1 MRTLGAQI
9 SLTIVCLLLG
19 VTLVVQF
26 RTQGNIVN
34 KILVDSSTEQAT
46 IVNGLVQSNG
56 ALRKEIDTLDT
67 QLSQYQGGQAG
78 GNIQSLAADLNRIK
92 AVNGLIE
99 VSGPGVELVLD
110 GPLAPEELQDVIN
123 ELRNAGAE
131 AIVLNDQR
139 VVVNSV
145 VFLDRSGASLDGQLL
160 VPPYRFLAIGD
171 PETLAPA
178 VDRKGGL
185 VPALLAN
192 HPGLQMDMQKRDRLV
207 APIFERKM
215 EFRYAKPVADQNR

>member
-1 MRTLGAQI
+1 MRTLAAQI
-9 SLTIVCLLLG
+9 SMTIVCLLLG

-34 KILVDSSTEQAT
+34 KIMVDSSTEQAT
-46 IVNGLVQSNG
+46 IINGLVESNG

-67 QLSQYQGGQAG
+67 QLSQYQGGEAE
-78 GNIQSLAADLNRIK
+78 GNIQSLAADLNRMK

-99 VSGPGVELVLD
+99 VSGPGVELTLG

-131 AIVLNDQR
+131 AIVLNNQR
-139 VVVNSV
+139 VVVYSV
-145 VFLDRSGASLDGQLL
+145 VSLDRSGASMDGEPM
-160 VPPYRFLAIGD
+160 VPPYRFIAIGD
-171 PETLAPA
+171 PDTLATA

-192 HPGLQMDMQKRDRLV
+192 HPGLQMDMQKRTSGLV
-207 APIFERKM
+207 APIFDRKM
-215 EFRYAKPVADQNR
+215 QFRYAKPVAQP